1 MEALHATIMEKS
13 KAEKG
18 PWLKKRKKNRSK
30 KERNSS
36 ILPKKE
42 KGALPKATRALGLA
56 KYLPQSQH
64 LLKIRTRGPV
74 SQKSKLTLTLTL
86 TEVLISDKSEKPAS
100 SNTYGK

>member
-1 MEALHATIMEKS
+1 MEKS

-18 PWLKKRKKNRSK
+18 PWVKKRKKIRSK

-42 KGALPKATRALGLA
+42 KYQIPSTISASAEDTD
-56 KYLPQSQH
+56 Q
-64 LLKIRTRGPV
+64 GPV
-74 SQKSKLTLTLTL
+74 SQKSKLTLTL